1 MKSKKQK
8 NSMEVLIKILKLI
21 GKYKIFLALSIILAG
36 ISVVLQ
42 LYVPILFGKAIDEIV
57 AEHNVNFG
65 RMIYYLEQIIVFAVV
80 SALATWVMN
89 LFNNRMTF
97 RIVQDIR
104 SKSIKHI
111 QKLPL
116 SYLDSHSTGDIVSRI
131 IADTD
136 ILSDGLLLG
145 FTQLFSGVITII
157 ATLVFMFSKNF
168 WITIMV
174 IVLTPLSFFV
184 AKFISSRSYTMFQK
198 QSKTRGQQTAF
209 IEEMIGNQKVVKAFG
224 YEEKASSRFD
234 VINNKLQKYSQQ
246 AVFYSSLTNPCT
258 RFVNNIIYAGVAL
271 VGAFIIPKELLTV
284 GGLSVMLAYANQ
296 YMKPFN
302 DISSVITEM
311 QNALA
316 CASGIFEFL
325 EQREESQD
333 AEGTVDNVKGQ
344 VDIQNVSFSYDK
356 SKKLIEDFN
365 LQAKEGMRVAIV
377 GPTGCGKTTF
387 INLLMNFYNVDKG
400 DILVDGHNINDL
412 SRHALRSCYGMV
424 LQDTWIKQGTV
435 RENIAFGK
443 PNATDNEIIKAAK
456 EAHSWEFIERL
467 PKGLDTV
474 LSEDSISQGQKQLLC
489 ITRVMLCRPP
499 MLILDE
505 ATSSIDTRTEV
516 QIQEAFDKLME
527 GRTSFVVAH
536 RLSTIRNASLILV
549 MNEGKIIKE
558 KSVVRGQPI
567 FLYLFFNISIF
578 FVPVVHKREKSKKH
592 YTAEPYSMNSPKLT
606 CYKTDYST
614 NKEKCNYNI
623 ICK

>member
-184 AKFISSRSYTMFQK
+184 SKFISSRSYTMFQK

-549 MNEGKIIKE
+549 MNEGKIIEQGSHEELLAKGGFYS
-558 KSVVRGQPI
+558 K
-567 FLYLFFNISIF
+567 LY
-578 FVPVVHKREKSKKH
+578 
-592 YTAEPYSMNSPKLT
+592 NSQFQA
-606 CYKTDYST
+606 S
-614 NKEKCNYNI
+614 
-623 ICK
+623 

>member
-400 DILVDGHNINDL
+400 DILVDGHNIKDL

-443 PNATDNEIIKAAK
+443 PNATDDEIIKAAK

-549 MNEGKIIKE
+549 MNEGKIIEQGSHEELLAKGGFYS
-558 KSVVRGQPI
+558 K
-567 FLYLFFNISIF
+567 LY
-578 FVPVVHKREKSKKH
+578 
-592 YTAEPYSMNSPKLT
+592 NSQFQA
-606 CYKTDYST
+606 S
-614 NKEKCNYNI
+614 
-623 ICK
+623 

>member
-1 MKSKKQK
+1 
-8 NSMEVLIKILKLI
+8 MEVLIKILKLI

-65 RMIYYLEQIIVFAVV
+65 RMVYYLEQIIVFAVV
-80 SALATWVMN
+80 SALATWIMN

-104 SKSIKHI
+104 SKTIKHI

-131 IADTD
+131 IADAD

-157 ATLVFMFSKNF
+157 ATLIFMFSKNF

-258 RFVNNIIYAGVAL
+258 RFVNNIIYASVAL
-271 VGAFIIPKELLTV
+271 VGAFIIPNGLLTV

-333 AEGTVDNVKGQ
+333 AEGTIDNVKGQ

-400 DILVDGHNINDL
+400 DILVDGHNIKDL

-443 PNATDNEIIKAAK
+443 PNATDDEIIKAAK

-549 MNEGKIIKE
+549 MNEGKIIEQGSHEELLAKGGFYS
-558 KSVVRGQPI
+558 K
-567 FLYLFFNISIF
+567 LY
-578 FVPVVHKREKSKKH
+578 
-592 YTAEPYSMNSPKLT
+592 NSQFQA
-606 CYKTDYST
+606 S
-614 NKEKCNYNI
+614 
-623 ICK
+623 

>member
-65 RMIYYLEQIIVFAVV
+65 RMVYYLEQIIVFAVV

-400 DILVDGHNINDL
+400 DILVDGHNIKDL

-424 LQDTWIKQGTV
+424 LQNTWIKQGTV

-549 MNEGKIIKE
+549 MNEGKIIEQGSHEELLAKGGFYS
-558 KSVVRGQPI
+558 K
-567 FLYLFFNISIF
+567 LY
-578 FVPVVHKREKSKKH
+578 
-592 YTAEPYSMNSPKLT
+592 NSQFQA
-606 CYKTDYST
+606 S
-614 NKEKCNYNI
+614 
-623 ICK
+623 

>member
-1 MKSKKQK
+1 
-8 NSMEVLIKILKLI
+8 MEVLIKILKLI

-65 RMIYYLEQIIVFAVV
+65 RMVYYLEQIIVFAVV
-80 SALATWVMN
+80 SAIATWVMN

-234 VINNKLQKYSQQ
+234 IINNKLQKYSQQ

-271 VGAFIIPKELLTV
+271 VGAFIIPKGLLTV

-400 DILVDGHNINDL
+400 DILVDGHNIKDL

-443 PNATDNEIIKAAK
+443 PNATDDEIIKAAK

-549 MNEGKIIKE
+549 MNEGKIIEQGSHEELLAKGGFYS
-558 KSVVRGQPI
+558 K
-567 FLYLFFNISIF
+567 LY
-578 FVPVVHKREKSKKH
+578 
-592 YTAEPYSMNSPKLT
+592 NSQFQA
-606 CYKTDYST
+606 S
-614 NKEKCNYNI
+614 
-623 ICK
+623 

>member
-65 RMIYYLEQIIVFAVV
+65 RMVYYLEQIIVFAVV

-234 VINNKLQKYSQQ
+234 IINNKLQKYSQQ

-271 VGAFIIPKELLTV
+271 VGAFIIPKGLLTV

-333 AEGTVDNVKGQ
+333 ADGTVDNVKGQ

-400 DILVDGHNINDL
+400 DILVDGHNIKDL

-443 PNATDNEIIKAAK
+443 PNATDDEIIKAAK

-549 MNEGKIIKE
+549 MNEGKIIEQGSHEELLAKGGFYS
-558 KSVVRGQPI
+558 K
-567 FLYLFFNISIF
+567 LY
-578 FVPVVHKREKSKKH
+578 
-592 YTAEPYSMNSPKLT
+592 NSQFQA
-606 CYKTDYST
+606 S
-614 NKEKCNYNI
+614 
-623 ICK
+623 

>member
-65 RMIYYLEQIIVFAVV
+65 RMVYYLEQIIVFAVV

-443 PNATDNEIIKAAK
+443 PNATDDEIIKAAK

-549 MNEGKIIKE
+549 MNEGKIIEQGSHEELLAKGGFYS
-558 KSVVRGQPI
+558 K
-567 FLYLFFNISIF
+567 LY
-578 FVPVVHKREKSKKH
+578 
-592 YTAEPYSMNSPKLT
+592 NSQFQA
-606 CYKTDYST
+606 S
-614 NKEKCNYNI
+614 
-623 ICK
+623 

>member
-1 MKSKKQK
+1 MKTKKQK

-21 GKYKIFLALSIILAG
+21 GKYKIFLVLSIILAG

-42 LYVPILFGKAIDEIV
+42 LYVPILFGKAIDEII

-65 RMIYYLEQIIVFAVV
+65 RMVYYLEQIIVFAVV

-157 ATLVFMFSKNF
+157 ATLIFMFSKNF

-209 IEEMIGNQKVVKAFG
+209 IEEMVGNQKVVKAFG

-400 DILVDGHNINDL
+400 DILVDGHNIKDL

-443 PNATDNEIIKAAK
+443 PNATDDEIIKAAK

-549 MNEGKIIKE
+549 MNEGKIIEQGSHEELLAKGGFYS
-558 KSVVRGQPI
+558 K
-567 FLYLFFNISIF
+567 LY
-578 FVPVVHKREKSKKH
+578 
-592 YTAEPYSMNSPKLT
+592 NSQFQA
-606 CYKTDYST
+606 S
-614 NKEKCNYNI
+614 
-623 ICK
+623 